1 MAISFEQPQSGPGAE
16 QAAFGYGA
24 LQTKLATQPQQKD
37 VFAAQVQANR
47 DQLQANLGVNR
58 DVFGAQVSAEQ
69 ARERAN
75 EQVSRDSFAA
85 QTQANRDQ
93 FQAQAQAEQSEQRF
107 QQQQQ
112 LQESQANLQQQ
123 LSEAQLSQGE
133 QLRMQRL
140 DNTSDWLTNESGL
153 QGEDLQDA
161 IMQVRTGLDPLVQ
174 RTNRARALTAELG
187 LQQVQQQQGLADAMG
202 IEGEAARAEAFMRRN
217 TFVDPATGTRYGL
230 DRNGSIAGTFDA
242 ESGEYVPF
250 GLRSARE
257 ASEAR
262 AEQRREQQEEKQRI
276 ADEKREQKERDD
288 AANVEVTRQNQLAAA
303 AQRTD
308 TSVRHELQQFRREQA
323 LNPNT
328 TPPAW
333 IGAELQARTPSGGTT
348 PAFSSLTPE
357 DINNLVGSEVDSRVR
372 NTHGHLIGID
382 PQGWQQQSDSNPFSL
397 ERPTPAASTP
407 AAAVAQVA
415 ASVMQGVARPITP
428 ERAATLRTQVDAAYE
443 ALPWSERYS
452 PTFGVFNSAANI
464 LQQMKAVLDHA
475 SNRPLNAAEQQQ
487 YVTLYRRLQ
496 RYPAVGQRTNTAALA
511 PW

>member
-161 IMQVRTGLDPLVQ
+161 IMQVRTGLDPLRQ
-174 RTNRARALTAELG
+174 RQSRAQALASELQ
-187 LQQVQQQQGLADAMG
+187 LQQVQQQQGLADAIG
-202 IEGEAARAEAFMRRN
+202 IEGDAARAEAFMRRN
-217 TFVDPATGTRYGL
+217 TFVDPGTGIRYGL
-230 DRNGSIAGTFDA
+230 DRNGSIAGTFDP
-242 ESGEYVPF
+242 ETGEYVPY
-250 GLRSARE
+250 GVMGQRERAEAQRQQREEQAADRQAQLDARRQQQE
-257 ASEAR
+257 QQQAER
-262 AEQRREQQEEKQRI
+262 AEQQ
-276 ADEKREQKERDD
+276 
-288 AANVEVTRQNQLAAA
+288 RQNQLATAT
-303 AQRTD
+303 QRTEAA
-308 TSVRHELQQFRREQA
+308 VRNELTTFRRQSAANPQA
-323 LNPNT
+323 A
-328 TPPAW
+328 PPLW
-333 IGAELQARTPSGGTT
+333 IASELEARTPSGGTK
-348 PAFSSLTPE
+348 PPLSSLSADE
-357 DINNLVGSEVDSRVR
+357 INSLISDEVDARVR

-382 PQGWQQQSDSNPFSL
+382 PNTWEQRSNSNPFAL
-397 ERPTPAASTP
+397 PGEEGNVAPPAPGRPPVQESP
-407 AAAVAQVA
+407 YLPPEVA
-415 ASVMQGVARPITP
+415 ARPSSISAERVSELSNTAQELAHDIGAIRYMRAFLPLRQLYNRVAGENRALTIA
-428 ERAATLRTQVDAAYE
+428 ERAQAEAYVRDLRTLGATEFAAK
-443 ALPWSERYS
+443 L
-452 PTFGVFNSAANI
+452 T
-464 LQQMKAVLDHA
+464 
-475 SNRPLNAAEQQQ
+475 PLG
-487 YVTLYRRLQ
+487 R
-496 RYPAVGQRTNTAALA
+496 
-511 PW
+511 